1 MTREK
6 GRHIV
11 TAMEKTMTEL
21 RELGVDVLKVIFD
34 PTQNEGISDNGL
46 MLTVTSRENGRIHDI
61 YIRGVS
67 Y

>member
-6 GRHIV
+6 GRQIV
-11 TAMEKTMTEL
+11 IAMEKTMTEL
-21 RELGVDVLKVIFD
+21 RELGVDVLRVIFD

-46 MLTVTSRENGRIHDI
+46 MLTVTSRENGRIHDM